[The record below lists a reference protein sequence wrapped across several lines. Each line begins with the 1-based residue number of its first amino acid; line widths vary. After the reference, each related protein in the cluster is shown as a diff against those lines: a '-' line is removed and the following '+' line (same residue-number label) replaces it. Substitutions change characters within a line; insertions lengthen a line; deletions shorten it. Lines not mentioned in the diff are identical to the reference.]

1 MIYLSIRV
9 IYSGF
14 HGGSEGGK
22 YRDIKNEAKGLLEQN
37 DICYI
42 NWNSLTNDSVGK
54 PTYDSIVNDLKLT
67 AEGKDN
73 IVVLMHDAGTKQLT
87 ADTLREIIDY
97 LKEQG
102 YQFRTFYDI
111 MK

>member
-1 MIYLSIRV
+1 MICLNILAICLGS
-9 IYSGF
+9 

-22 YRDIKNEAKGLLEQN
+22 YRDVKNEAKGLLEQN
-37 DICYI
+37 DICHI

-54 PTYDSIVNDLKLT
+54 PTYESIVGDLKLT
-67 AEGKDN
+67 TEGKDN